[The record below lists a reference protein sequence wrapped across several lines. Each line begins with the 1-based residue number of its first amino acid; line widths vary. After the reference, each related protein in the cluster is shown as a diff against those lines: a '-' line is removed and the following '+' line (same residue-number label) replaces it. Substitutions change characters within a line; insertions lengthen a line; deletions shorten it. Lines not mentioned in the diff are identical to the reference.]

1 MNTRYSVFRVRF
13 DDLDEEFE
21 VPLFG
26 AHMVLNATAAIAM
39 CYKLGIKAEDIKEA
53 LRDFRNATRRM
64 EESQLGKG
72 ITLIDD
78 YAHHPTEIAA
88 TISSVRQK
96 YPQRK
101 VVAIFKPNTYS
112 RTVDFTEG
120 FIKALGQVDKVYL
133 TEIDSNRERQEDYP
147 GVSSR
152 MITDGIEGSRI
163 VDENVLDN
171 LEVEPGEVLLVMSCA
186 SVSHLIENIK
196 KKYR

>member
-1 MNTRYSVFRVRF
+1 MPGS
-13 DDLDEEFE
+13 
-21 VPLFG
+21 
-26 AHMVLNATAAIAM
+26 
-39 CYKLGIKAEDIKEA
+39 
-53 LRDFRNATRRM
+53 
-64 EESQLGKG
+64 S
-72 ITLIDD
+72 
-78 YAHHPTEIAA
+78 A